1 MRWDGISEF
10 VYVAEYESFT
20 RAAKELGIST
30 AQVSRQ
36 ISALEKRLNIKLLYR
51 TTRKVSLTEE
61 GRVFYQHCRG
71 VLYGLDAAEQAV
83 SNLQSKPQ
91 GRIKLTAPV
100 TYGEQQLLPLVN
112 DFMVKYSDIEVT
124 AFLSNQKVDLVEGGY
139 DLAIRIGKL
148 SDSTMMAKKLSHR
161 TNFVC
166 AAPAYLK
173 KHGIPYSLNE
183 LNQHNCLLGTR
194 DYWHFIESAKTIEP
208 AQTKYKKETGEKSNK
223 DFDKEQNTQAD
234 QEKNMRV
241 SGSVQYNSGHSLV
254 DAALKGL
261 GIVQLPDY
269 YVQKY
274 LESGEL
280 VSLLDNYREPEESI
294 WAIYPHNRHLSPKIR
309 LLVDYLAERLA

>member
-1 MRWDGISEF
+1 MRWEGISEF

-20 RAAKELGIST
+20 RGAKELGIST

-61 GRVFYQHCRG
+61 GRVFYQHCRS
-71 VLYGLDAAEQAV
+71 VLDGLDAAEQAV

-100 TYGEQQLLPLVN
+100 TYGEQQLLPLIN
-112 DFMVKYSDIEVT
+112 DFMMQYHDIEVT
-124 AFLSNQKVDLVEGGY
+124 AFLSNQKIDLIEGGY

-148 SDSTMMAKKLSHR
+148 HDSTMMAKKLSLR

-166 AAPAYLK
+166 AAPSYLR
-173 KHGIPYSLNE
+173 KHGIPHQLSDLS
-183 LNQHNCLLGTR
+183 QHNCLLGTR
-194 DYWHFIESAKTIEP
+194 DYWHFIDTAKVQENRDAHSKTDNQ
-208 AQTKYKKETGEKSNK
+208 QTSVERNL
-223 DFDKEQNTQAD
+223 
-234 QEKNMRV
+234 RV
-241 SGSVQYNSGHSLV
+241 SGTVQYNSGYSLV

-274 LESGEL
+274 LASGEL
-280 VSLLDNYREPEESI
+280 VSLLDDYREPEESI

-309 LLVDYLAERLA
+309 LLVDYLAEHLV

>member
-36 ISALEKRLNIKLLYR
+36 ISALEKRLNIRLLYR

-71 VLYGLDAAEQAV
+71 VIDGLDAAEQAV
-83 SNLQSKPQ
+83 SNLQTKPQ

-100 TYGEQQLLPLVN
+100 TYGEQQLLPLIN
-112 DFMVKYSDIEVT
+112 DFMVQYRDIEVT
-124 AFLSNQKVDLVEGGY
+124 AFLSNQKIDLIEGGY

-166 AAPAYLK
+166 AAPAYLEK
-173 KHGIPYSLNE
+173 YGVPYSLVD
-183 LNQHNCLLGTR
+183 LRQHNCLLGTR
-194 DYWHFIESAKTIEP
+194 DYWHFIENDKNA
-208 AQTKYKKETGEKSNK
+208 
-223 DFDKEQNTQAD
+223 DKEINL
-234 QEKNMRV
+234 RV

-254 DAALKGL
+254 DAALKSL
-261 GIVQLPDY
+261 GIVKLLDY
-269 YVQKY
+269 YVQKH
-274 LESGEL
+274 LASGAL
-280 VSLLDNYREPEESI
+280 VSVLDNYREPEEGI

-309 LLVDYLAERLA
+309 LLVDYLAERLS

>member
-10 VYVAEYESFT
+10 VYVAEHESFT

-71 VLYGLDAAEQAV
+71 VLDGLDAAEQAV

-100 TYGEQQLLPLVN
+100 TYGEQQLLPLIN
-112 DFMVKYSDIEVT
+112 DFMVQYSDIEVT
-124 AFLSNQKVDLVEGGY
+124 AFLSNQKIDLIDGGY

-148 SDSTMMAKKLSHR
+148 SDSTMMAKKLSRR

-166 AAPAYLK
+166 AAPTYLEK
-173 KHGIPYSLNE
+173 YGTPHSLSD
-183 LNQHNCLLGTR
+183 LSQHNCLLGTR
-194 DYWHFIESAKTIEP
+194 DYWHFIDF
-208 AQTKYKKETGEKSNK
+208 KETDSKKTDYGKNA
-223 DFDKEQNTQAD
+223 DKE
-234 QEKNMRV
+234 KNLRV
-241 SGSVQYNSGHSLV
+241 SGTVQYNSGHSLV

-274 LESGEL
+274 LASGEL

>member
-10 VYVAEYESFT
+10 VYVAEHESFT

-71 VLYGLDAAEQAV
+71 VLDGLDAAEQAV

-112 DFMVKYSDIEVT
+112 NFMVMYSDIEVT
-124 AFLSNQKVDLVEGGY
+124 AFLSNQKIDLVDGGY

-166 AAPAYLK
+166 AAPTYLE
-173 KHGIPYSLNE
+173 KHGIPHFLSE
-183 LNQHNCLLGTR
+183 LSEHNCLLGTR
-194 DYWHFIESAKTIEP
+194 DYWHFIE
-208 AQTKYKKETGEKSNK
+208 N
-223 DFDKEQNTQAD
+223 DKEAGK
-234 QEKNMRV
+234 ERNMRV
-241 SGSVQYNSGHSLV
+241 SGTVQYNSGHSLV

-269 YVQKY
+269 YVQKH
-274 LESGEL
+274 LASGAL
-280 VSLLDNYREPEESI
+280 VSVLDNYREPEEGI

-309 LLVDYLAERLA
+309 LLVDYLAERLS

>member
-10 VYVAEYESFT
+10 VHVAEYESFT

-51 TTRKVSLTEE
+51 TTRQVSLTEE

-71 VLYGLDAAEQAV
+71 VLDGLDAAEQAV

-112 DFMVKYSDIEVT
+112 DFMVQYRDIEVT
-124 AFLSNQKVDLVEGGY
+124 AFLSNQKIDLVEGGY

-148 SDSTMMAKKLSHR
+148 SDSTMMAKKLSSR

-166 AAPAYLK
+166 AAPAYLEK
-173 KHGIPYSLNE
+173 YGIPHSLSE
-183 LNQHNCLLGTR
+183 LSGHNCLLGTR
-194 DYWHFIESAKTIEP
+194 DYWHFIDAKKIE
-208 AQTKYKKETGEKSNK
+208 TKTRK
-223 DFDKEQNTQAD
+223 DADKE
-234 QEKNMRV
+234 KNLRV

-269 YVQKY
+269 YVQQY
-274 LESGEL
+274 LTSGKL

-294 WAIYPHNRHLSPKIR
+294 WAVYPHNRHLSPKIR
-309 LLVDYLAERLA
+309 LLVDFLAQHLA

>member
-10 VYVAEYESFT
+10 VYVADYESFT

-71 VLYGLDAAEQAV
+71 VLDGLDAAEQAV

-112 DFMVKYSDIEVT
+112 NFMVMYSDIEVT
-124 AFLSNQKVDLVEGGY
+124 AFLSNQKIDLVDGGY

-166 AAPAYLK
+166 AAPTYLE
-173 KHGIPYSLNE
+173 KHGIPHFLSE
-183 LNQHNCLLGTR
+183 LSEHNCLLGTR
-194 DYWHFIESAKTIEP
+194 DYWHFIE
-208 AQTKYKKETGEKSNK
+208 N
-223 DFDKEQNTQAD
+223 DKEAGK
-234 QEKNMRV
+234 ERNMRV
-241 SGSVQYNSGHSLV
+241 SGTVQYNSGHSLV

-269 YVQKY
+269 YVQKH
-274 LESGEL
+274 LASGAL
-280 VSLLDNYREPEESI
+280 VSVLDNYREPEEGI

-309 LLVDYLAERLA
+309 LLVDYLAERLS

>member
-10 VYVAEYESFT
+10 VYVAEHESFT

-71 VLYGLDAAEQAV
+71 VLDGLDAAEQAV

-112 DFMVKYSDIEVT
+112 DFMVQYSDIEVT
-124 AFLSNQKVDLVEGGY
+124 AFLSNQKIDLIDGGY

-148 SDSTMMAKKLSHR
+148 SDSTMMAKKLSCR

-166 AAPAYLK
+166 AAPAYLEK
-173 KHGIPYSLNE
+173 YGTPHALSE
-183 LNQHNCLLGTR
+183 LSQHNCLLGTR
-194 DYWHFIESAKTIEP
+194 DYWHFIENGKNA
-208 AQTKYKKETGEKSNK
+208 
-223 DFDKEQNTQAD
+223 DKE
-234 QEKNMRV
+234 KNLRV
-241 SGSVQYNSGHSLV
+241 SGTVQYNSGHSLV
-254 DAALKGL
+254 DAVLKGL

-269 YVQKY
+269 YVQQY
-274 LESGEL
+274 LASGEL

-309 LLVDYLAERLA
+309 LLVDYLAERLAV

>member
-10 VYVAEYESFT
+10 VCVAEYESFT
-20 RAAKELGIST
+20 RAAKELSLST

-71 VLYGLDAAEQAV
+71 VLDGLDAAEQAV
-83 SNLQSKPQ
+83 SHLQSKPQ

-112 DFMVKYSDIEVT
+112 DFMVRYNDIEVT
-124 AFLSNQKVDLVEGGY
+124 AFLSNQKMDLIDGGY

-148 SDSTMMAKKLSHR
+148 SDSTMMAKKLSRR

-166 AAPAYLK
+166 AAPAYLER
-173 KHGIPYSLNE
+173 HGTPHSLSE
-183 LNQHNCLLGTR
+183 LSKHNCLLGTR
-194 DYWHFIESAKTIEP
+194 DYWHFIEDGKIDSGKNA
-208 AQTKYKKETGEKSNK
+208 
-223 DFDKEQNTQAD
+223 DKE
-234 QEKNMRV
+234 KNLRV

-274 LESGEL
+274 LASGEL
-280 VSLLDNYREPEESI
+280 ISLLDDYREPEESI

-309 LLVDYLAERLA
+309 LLVDYLSEHLA

>member
-20 RAAKELGIST
+20 RAAKELGVST

-71 VLYGLDAAEQAV
+71 VLDGLDAAEQAV

-112 DFMVKYSDIEVT
+112 DFMVQYSDIEVT
-124 AFLSNQKVDLVEGGY
+124 AFLSNQKIDLIDGGY

-166 AAPAYLK
+166 AAPDYLK
-173 KHGIPYSLNE
+173 KYGIPHSLTE

-194 DYWHFIESAKTIEP
+194 DYWHFIEDGKNA
-208 AQTKYKKETGEKSNK
+208 
-223 DFDKEQNTQAD
+223 DKE
-234 QEKNMRV
+234 KNLRV

-269 YVQKY
+269 YVQKH
-274 LESGEL
+274 LASGAL
-280 VSLLDNYREPEESI
+280 VSVLDKYREPEESI
-294 WAIYPHNRHLSPKIR
+294 WAVYPHNRHLSPKIR
-309 LLVDYLAERLA
+309 LLVDYLAEYLA